1 MPTPSSPLVFI
12 SYSHK
17 DKKWLQMLQTHLK
30 PLMRGGDLLVWDD
43 SRIQPG
49 TNWRG
54 EINDA
59 INAANIALL
68 LVSPDF
74 LASDFIAHNELPP
87 LLEGAEKKGVT
98 IFWVAVRESSYRK
111 TPIERYQAA
120 NDPAKPLAMLK
131 AADKDRESV
140 RICEKV
146 ADALARKDV
155 PQEGYY
161 LGESD
166 LQQEQSLIPCSTIE
180 GLWLSRFEYT
190 AYRNNSYVAGTQY
203 DIEYLKSAS
212 RYTLFGENIACS
224 ASSRNKYLHVLEV
237 SLHKNSLIGIWR
249 NKNTQNVGCFQ
260 LNIHSSCAVMLGMH
274 LGNAND
280 NSIQPGKWEW
290 VKIGHPVPLSDD
302 KLEEIKATSLKTQE
316 FLDSHFSRWVVDA
329 VPISL
334 DEIQNPIKT

>member
-1 MPTPSSPLVFI
+1 MSSTPASLIFI

-30 PLMRGGDLLVWDD
+30 PLMRGKDLLVWDD

-54 EINDA
+54 EIKDA
-59 INAANIALL
+59 ICAARLALL

-74 LASDFIAHNELPP
+74 LASDFIAENELPP
-87 LLEGAEKKGVT
+87 LLERAEKKGVI

-111 TPIERYQAA
+111 TPIEGYQAA
-120 NDPAKPLAMLK
+120 NDPLKPLATLK
-131 AADKDRESV
+131 PADRDSELV
-140 RICEKV
+140 RICERLEN
-146 ADALARKDV
+146 ALTQKYV
-155 PQEGYY
+155 PQEVDY

-166 LQQEQSLIPCSTIE
+166 LPQEQSLIPCSTIE
-180 GLWLSRFEYT
+180 GLWLSRFEYK
-190 AYRNNSYVAGTQY
+190 AYRNNGYVAGTQY
-203 DIEYLKSAS
+203 DIEFLKATS
-212 RYTLFGENIACS
+212 RYTLYGENISCCGS
-224 ASSRNKYLHVLEV
+224 GRNKYLHMLEV
-237 SLHKNSLIGIWR
+237 SLHKNSLIGTWL

-260 LNIHSSCAVMLGMH
+260 LNIHSSCAVMLGLH

-280 NSIQPGKWEW
+280 NSIQSGKWEW
-290 VKIGHPVPLSDD
+290 VKINHPAPLSDD
-302 KLEEIKATSLKTQE
+302 KLEEIKAKNLKTQE

-334 DEIQNPIKT
+334 DEIQDSL

>member
-1 MPTPSSPLVFI
+1 MSGTPASLIFI

-30 PLMRGGDLLVWDD
+30 PLMRGGELLVWDD

-54 EINDA
+54 EIKDA
-59 INAANIALL
+59 ISAARLALL

-74 LASDFIAHNELPP
+74 LASDFISENELLP
-87 LLEGAEKKGVT
+87 LLEGAEKKGVI

-111 TPIERYQAA
+111 TLIERYQAA
-120 NDPAKPLAMLK
+120 NDPSKPLATLK
-131 AADKDRESV
+131 AADRDSELV
-140 RICEKV
+140 RICERLEN
-146 ADALARKDV
+146 ALAQKYV
-155 PQEGYY
+155 PQEGSC

-166 LQQEQSLIPCSTIE
+166 PQQGQSLIPCSTIE

-190 AYRNNSYVAGTQY
+190 AYRNNGYVAGTQY
-203 DIEYLKSAS
+203 DIEYLKAAS
-212 RYTLFGENIACS
+212 QYTLYGENISCS
-224 ASSRNKYLHVLEV
+224 GTGRNKYLHTLAV
-237 SLHKNSLIGIWR
+237 SLHKNSLIGTWL

-260 LNIHSSCAVMLGMH
+260 LNIHSSCAVMLGLH

-290 VKIGHPVPLSDD
+290 VKINHPAPLSED
-302 KLEEIKATSLKTQE
+302 KLEEIKTKSLKTQE

-329 VPISL
+329 VPICL
-334 DEIQNPIKT
+334 DEIQDSL